1 MNTVM
6 IQSEVLLLPNSIRIL
21 CLKYIKYSCLL
32 KLSCSKHQVNGE
44 KFQDNKVF
52 KKRKFQGLWAK

>member
-32 KLSCSKHQVNGE
+32 KLSCSKYQVNGE

-52 KKRKFQGLWAK
+52 KKRKFQGLWTK